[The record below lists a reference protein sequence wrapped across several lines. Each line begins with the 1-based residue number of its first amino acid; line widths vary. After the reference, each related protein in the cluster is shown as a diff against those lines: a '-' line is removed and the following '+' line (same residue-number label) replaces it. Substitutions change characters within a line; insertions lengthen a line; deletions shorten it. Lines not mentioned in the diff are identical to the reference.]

1 MSQKISLTATVKNVS
16 VALKWILDMKATS
29 VTLTI
34 DPENNTA
41 EFRHSSKMGELIPGY
56 REHPIICEGTKGAR
70 KVSVYLDSPDQLS
83 KALKLADIEKTADKT
98 CTITVT
104 LSDTGSVQSVR
115 MTAGDRKSVV

>member
-16 VALKWILDMKATS
+16 VALNWILDMKATS

-56 REHPIICEGTKGAR
+56 REHPIICEGTKPGVRKCERTQQTMMVISAGTYRGASLGR
-70 KVSVYLDSPDQLS
+70 KTWGPMMLPTQ
-83 KALKLADIEKTADKT
+83 
-98 CTITVT
+98 
-104 LSDTGSVQSVR
+104 
-115 MTAGDRKSVV
+115 